1 MTESD
6 IVAGLLRPYRDMSLP
21 SLVAEMRAD
30 AHEITSATVPHL
42 VAFGELGPDAVV
54 CLGPFGG
61 DARWRNPLP
70 LIRAGLL
77 RRLIAGQ
84 RDEPA
89 PAVLALPG
97 PSRLP
102 VLEQPEVRRAT
113 ARGDFTA
120 VADAYLTGLTDHG
133 VRRIL
138 VFGFSQGASLAA
150 HIAAHAP
157 RHSVQVD
164 SLGLADP
171 PGLRRV
177 ALPALVGRYVGEG
190 PSMSRD
196 VQRNPLAGYRE
207 AYRNLA
213 DGDRVRGVLGRL
225 SLSLAL
231 GRGHSRGTLS
241 TAVRSVLARGVPVSI
256 AVGGASRLSPIAD
269 ALAFTQSLPVDSR
282 LLCDVLAVTGRHH
295 GWLHDTAMYLES
307 QLVHLSHK
315 SAFGRREGAAPWPA
329 RIG

>member
-1 MTESD
+1 MTDSD
-6 IVAGLLRPYRDMSLP
+6 IVAGLLRPYLDLSLP
-21 SLVAEMRAD
+21 SLVTEMRAD
-30 AHEITSATVPHL
+30 AVEITTASVPHL
-42 VAFGELGPDAVV
+42 VSFGEVGADAVV

-61 DARWRNPLP
+61 DVRWRNPLP

-84 RDEPA
+84 REAPA

-97 PSRLP
+97 PSLLP
-102 VLEQPEVRRAT
+102 VLEQPQVRRAT
-113 ARGDFTA
+113 ARGDFSA
-120 VADAYLTGLTDHG
+120 VAEAYLTGLTDQG

-138 VFGFSQGASLAA
+138 IFGFSQGASLAA
-150 HIAAHAP
+150 HIAARAP
-157 RHSVQVD
+157 RHGVQVD
-164 SLGLADP
+164 SLALADP
-171 PGLRRV
+171 PGLRQV

-190 PSMSRD
+190 PKLSQD
-196 VQRNPLAGYRE
+196 VGRNPLLGYRD
-207 AYRNLA
+207 AYHSLA
-213 DGDRVRGVLGRL
+213 GGDRVHAVLGRL
-225 SLSLAL
+225 SLSITL

-241 TAVRSVLARGVPVSI
+241 AAVQTVLARGVPVSI

-269 ALAFTQSLPVDSR
+269 ALAFTQSLPAEDR
-282 LLCDVLAVTGRHH
+282 RLCDVLVVTGRHH

-315 SAFGRREGAAPWPA
+315 SAFGRREDAAPWPA